1 MSYFITTIKVVFI
14 AIQVCLAVY
23 FISDAFN
30 DWEKYPTVT
39 SVEFRNIENEL
50 FPAVTICYPNSWKW
64 PGIINVLDK
73 WNASISLYH
82 LDGWNNHAWYLTVGD
97 DRDNTKQDIAYNTQF
112 FKIGDRRATAMEYD
126 YMVNGRNYDFCR
138 IVSELFKTPSE
149 QLQGRF
155 ILNVID
161 QIAKGDF
168 SDSKL
173 EEVLMVFDLSRRFA
187 EFKSLKFEDVKKDVC
202 QLGYLDC
209 EEKEGNSICPNNQSY
224 PQDKVGYFYYNIH
237 YFWVVNKL
245 WNPHVLLHSLQNK
258 AFVSKTKYSAADKY
272 YDLYEK
278 VTELSKG
285 YPINAFSMWH
295 YLRGV
300 YVDPD
305 DEIFKGLKS
314 RDVPLSSFGLCLEN
328 DCGSVTESMS
338 SMDEV
343 EIKKYLQLIDQP
355 KIHGG
360 EEDFV
365 LVPLCSFGKEQLR
378 ECKDFKKANVSSQD
392 DTCYTYEN
400 PSKVGYKQAKFQ
412 FVLNMRENMPKDDPL
427 SLKVL
432 LHEVGTIP
440 DVLEIDSASQ
450 TIYAENDF
458 TKIGVT
464 IDSNEITDSFKDMGF
479 EKRQC
484 YLAGEMKNYSRINCL
499 TKHAVQTAWKT
510 CQCTPWTMGDLIND
524 TKTYCNVTGSI
535 CFRNSISKVQENI
548 GEDTCPKMCSSKQYK
563 MLTPDHVRFDP
574 FKAGPDYLDFLINN
588 PRNQLLEE
596 LHTPLPDDMGN
607 LRNKQWYIKKNS
619 EAFSIVQVYFQD
631 PQMTVIEKD
640 AKVTV
645 PDMVSNIGG
654 TIGIFLG
661 LSFLSLLDLF
671 IEFSSFIKKKYF
683 NRI

>member
-1 MSYFITTIKVVFI
+1 MSYFITAIKIVFV
-14 AIQVCLAVY
+14 AIQVGLTVY

-30 DWEKYPTVT
+30 DWESYPTVT
-39 SVEFRNIENEL
+39 SVEFRNIENVL

-64 PGIINVLDK
+64 PGIVNLLDK
-73 WNASISLYH
+73 WNASPSLYE
-82 LDGWNNHAWYLTVGD
+82 LDGTNNLRWYLTVGD
-97 DRDNTKQDIAYNTQF
+97 DRYNTKKDILYNTQF
-112 FKIGDRRATAMEYD
+112 FKIGDRRATAMEHD
-126 YMVNGRNYDFCR
+126 YLMTGRSYDFCR
-138 IVSELFKTPSE
+138 LVSELFNTPSE

-161 QIAKGDF
+161 QITKGDLT
-168 SDSKL
+168 DSKI
-173 EEVLMVFDLSRRFA
+173 EEILMKFDLAGRS
-187 EFKSLKFEDVKKDVC
+187 KSLKFEDVKKDVC
-202 QLGYLDC
+202 QLGYLEC
-209 EEKEGNSICPNNQSY
+209 GEMEENICPNNQSY
-224 PQDKVGYFYYNIH
+224 AQDKVGNFYYDVH
-237 YFWVVNKL
+237 YFWVVNKF

-258 AFVSKTKYSAADKY
+258 AFVSKNKYSAADKY

-278 VTELSKG
+278 VTELSQG
-285 YPINAFSMWH
+285 HSINAFSLWH
-295 YLRGV
+295 YLKGV
-300 YVDPD
+300 FVDKD
-305 DEIFKGLKS
+305 DEIFKGLNSK
-314 RDVPLSSFGLCLEN
+314 DLPLSSYGLCLEN

-338 SMDEV
+338 NMDKAV
-343 EIKKYLQLIDQP
+343 IRKYLELIDQP

-360 EEDFV
+360 EEQNFV

-378 ECKDFKKANVSSQD
+378 ECKDFQKANVIYQD
-392 DTCYTYEN
+392 DTCYTFEN
-400 PSKVGYKQAKFQ
+400 PSKVGYKQAKFE
-412 FVLNMRENMPKDDPL
+412 FALNMRDNMPKDDPL

-440 DVLEIDSASQ
+440 DALEIDSASQ

-464 IDSNEITDSFKDMGF
+464 IDSNEITDSFEDMGF

-510 CQCTPWTMGDLIND
+510 CQCTPWTMGDLINN
-524 TKTYCNVTGSI
+524 TKGYCNVTGSI
-535 CFRNSISKVQENI
+535 CFRNSILKAQESPNI
-548 GEDTCPKMCSSKQYK
+548 GEDTCPKMCSYKQYK